1 MKTSFPFRY
10 SSMALCIA
18 QALAFAS
25 SALAQNTQSTQN
37 NDTAAVIIT
46 GARNSDT
53 DLAKQNTNAS
63 GFIDTPLLTTP
74 VAVTRFS
81 QALLQ
86 DLRIRQTTDAAKF
99 DASVN
104 DAYNAVGY
112 AEQFSIRGFALDNS
126 TSYRKDGIA
135 IPGDASIPLENKE
148 AIEIIKGISGFQS
161 GLATP
166 GGVINYITKRPTAA
180 PLRSVTVEASERGT
194 LFGAVDL
201 GGQFGDKIADKNT
214 DNNLNKR
221 FGYRIN
227 AAGER
232 LRSYVKGANGE
243 RQFVSGAFD
252 WHLTPDLLLQIDAD
266 YQHRS
271 QISAPGFQ
279 LTDGVRLPLG
289 INPKINLNDQPWAR
303 PADTRDSDVGA
314 RFEWQLTPDW
324 RATVSSNRHKFKRD
338 DFIAF
343 PYGCSTG
350 NFFPGYCANG
360 DYDVYDYQS
369 TNESKVLIGSR
380 AVLNGRFSTA
390 GLQHEFA
397 AGIEH
402 SARRDYFGDAVYD
415 FVGTSNIFQPRVVP
429 PSSNRT
435 GPVFLRRNDQESS
448 AFAQDILTIASEWQL
463 HTGVRYVTTN
473 RSQFELDK
481 DKQHFLLPS
490 AALVL
495 NATPEQSLYASFTQ
509 GLEHGGV
516 APFGTA
522 NQNQLLAPG
531 RSTQYEIG
539 YKAALH
545 HDINFSIAAFRIN
558 KPLEL
563 INTDNLFT
571 HQGEAVHRG
580 IELSAQARVSPEFN
594 LQASVTAISAKQRD
608 TGDASLDDKR
618 VTNVPEFKS
627 TVYADY
633 APQQVAGLHLNAT
646 WQYASSKAFS
656 PDNAITVPGYHVVN
670 LGTRY
675 STQIA
680 GTAITLRFNV
690 DNVFDRLYWRDVTQ
704 SLGGYLFPGA
714 PRIYKVS
721 AQFDF

>member
-1 MKTSFPFRY
+1 MKKSFPFRY
-10 SSMALCIA
+10 LTLCMAH
-18 QALAFAS
+18 ALAFACN
-25 SALAQNTQSTQN
+25 AFAQSNESVTVT
-37 NDTAAVIIT
+37 IT
-46 GARNSDT
+46 GTRSNQD
-53 DLAKQNTNAS
+53 DLAKQNTSAS

-126 TSYRKDGIA
+126 TSYRKDGIT

-161 GLATP
+161 GVATP
-166 GGVINYITKRPTAA
+166 GGVINYITKRPTAT

-194 LFGAVDL
+194 LFGTVDL
-201 GGQFGDKIADKNT
+201 GGQFGETLTDKNADK
-214 DNNLNKR
+214 NLNKR

-243 RQFVSGAFD
+243 RQFVSAAFD
-252 WHLTPDLLLQIDAD
+252 WHLTPEMLLQIDAD

-271 QISAPGFQ
+271 QISVPGFQ
-279 LTDGVRLPLG
+279 LSDGVRLPVG
-289 INPKINLNDQPWAR
+289 INPNINLNDQPWAR
-303 PADTRDSDVGA
+303 PVDTRDSDVGA
-314 RFEWQLTPDW
+314 RFAWQFTPDW
-324 RATVSSNRHKFKRD
+324 RATVSTNRHQFKRD
-338 DFIAF
+338 DFTAF
-343 PYGCSTG
+343 PYGCSAG

-369 TNESKVLIGSR
+369 TSESKILIGSR
-380 AVLNGRFSTA
+380 AVLNGRFNTA
-390 GLQHEFA
+390 GLQHDVA

-415 FVGTSNIFQPRVVP
+415 FVGTSNIFQPRIVP

-448 AFAQDILTIASEWQL
+448 AFAQDILTVTPEWQL
-463 HTGVRYVTTN
+463 HTGVRYVATN
-473 RSQFELDK
+473 RAQFELNK
-481 DKQHFLLPS
+481 DRQHFLLPS
-490 AALVL
+490 AALVF
-495 NATPEQSLYASFTQ
+495 NPTPEQSLYASFTQ

-516 APFGTA
+516 APFGTS
-522 NQNQLLAPG
+522 NQNQLLTPG

-545 HDINFSIAAFRIN
+545 HDVNFSIAAFQIN

-563 INTDNLFT
+563 TNAANVFT
-571 HQGEAVHRG
+571 QQGEAVHRG

-594 LQASVTAISAKQRD
+594 LQASVTALNAKQRD
-608 TGDASLDDKR
+608 TGDATLDDKR

-633 APQQVAGLHLNAT
+633 APQQLAGLHLNAT

-656 PDNAITVPGYHVVN
+656 PDNAVTVPGYHVMN
-670 LGTRY
+670 LGARY
-675 STQIA
+675 GTQIA
-680 GTAITLRFNV
+680 GTATTLRLNV
-690 DNVFDRLYWRDVTQ
+690 DNVFDRFYWRDVTQ
-704 SLGGYLFPGA
+704 SLGGYLLPGA
-714 PRIYKVS
+714 PRIYKIS